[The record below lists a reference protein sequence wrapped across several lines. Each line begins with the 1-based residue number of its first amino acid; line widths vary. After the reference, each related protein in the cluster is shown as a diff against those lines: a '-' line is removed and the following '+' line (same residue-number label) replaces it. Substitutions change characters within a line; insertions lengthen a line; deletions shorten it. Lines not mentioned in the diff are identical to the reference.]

1 MLLVVSCPA
10 TVLLFL
16 LFLADGLIVWD
27 LLVVLNMKK
36 LLAILV
42 LGLLWCNIAASNLK
56 QNIIA
61 IKNNE

>member
-1 MLLVVSCPA
+1 
-10 TVLLFL
+10 
-16 LFLADGLIVWD
+16 
-27 LLVVLNMKK
+27 MKK